1 MGNILIFLLHII
13 FAIVLFW
20 KFYKYE
26 GKSAA
31 FQNLLFIVL
40 IFAIGWPIAT
50 MIAKLLFT
58 SDGLGIPLDVDKISI
73 TIQSTIESWTG
84 ISLTKSASDL
94 FDDSE
99 NLNRLI
105 DFDTI
110 PLLILTIG
118 EFLLYRVY
126 YRKEF
131 SIAGGKEKQ

>member
-1 MGNILIFLLHII
+1 
-13 FAIVLFW
+13 
-20 KFYKYE
+20 
-26 GKSAA
+26 
-31 FQNLLFIVL
+31 
-40 IFAIGWPIAT
+40 